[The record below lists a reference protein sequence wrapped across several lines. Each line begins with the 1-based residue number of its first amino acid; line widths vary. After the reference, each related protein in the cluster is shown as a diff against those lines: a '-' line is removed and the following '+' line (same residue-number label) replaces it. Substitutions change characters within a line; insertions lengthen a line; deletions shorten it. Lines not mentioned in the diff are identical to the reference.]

1 MLSFRVRQRRLSAE
15 SKKPRKG
22 QKKILDFLFP
32 EFTAL
37 AAIVPGVSYPAFVFF
52 PEMYGR
58 SKGGATAGA
67 CLRVGHFPAGRKMK
81 PKHFNLRK

>member
-1 MLSFRVRQRRLSAE
+1 MLSFRVKQRRLSAK
-15 SKKPRKG
+15 SKKPRKR

-32 EFTAL
+32 ELTAL
-37 AAIVPGVSYPAFVFF
+37 AAIVAGVSYPAKYFF
-52 PEMYGR
+52 QECTGEASTEGVPRG
-58 SKGGATAGA
+58 